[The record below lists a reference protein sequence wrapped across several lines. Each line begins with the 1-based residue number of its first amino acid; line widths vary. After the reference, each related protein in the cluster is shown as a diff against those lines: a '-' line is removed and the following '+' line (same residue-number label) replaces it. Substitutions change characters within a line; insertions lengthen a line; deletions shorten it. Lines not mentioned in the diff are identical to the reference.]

1 MKERCSNFELLRILC
16 MLLVVCGHILIWS
29 NTSFNSQELLG
40 GADYALV
47 QFFRGFTVVAVNV
60 FVLISGYW
68 GIKLKLNK
76 LIRMD
81 LMVLFYSLFF
91 LFISIYFGKD
101 ILFSTKSLTH
111 YFPIISNK
119 YWFITSY
126 FTLCLLSPFLNKFLK
141 NINKKELELYL
152 IVSFILFYLWPT
164 VSYILNFDQVVKD
177 AGYGVINF
185 VILYTTGYYI
195 RHYFQS
201 NFSSIIWIIM
211 YIVLCIILFLFQI
224 TYSHILGFSF
234 TALYS
239 YNTVFVYFASI
250 ALFMAFKQLKFK
262 SNLIN
267 ILSVNCFSVYIIH
280 MSSPFMEWVDTIFKY
295 SEMKGIMIIVLAIIL
310 SLLIY
315 LFCIIIEY
323 LRKLVCGK
331 PENYFVEKLHSLWN
345 KYYPNLEVW

>member
-1 MKERCSNFELLRILC
+1 MKDRCSNFELLRILC
-16 MLLVVCGHILIWS
+16 MILVVCGHFLLWS
-29 NTSFNSQELLG
+29 NTSFNSHELLG
-40 GADYALV
+40 GTNYALI

-76 LIRMD
+76 LIKIN

-91 LFISIYFGKD
+91 FFISIYLGKD
-101 ILFSTKSLTH
+101 ILISTKSLTH
-111 YFPIISNK
+111 FFPIISNK

-126 FTLCLLSPFLNKFLK
+126 FILCLISPFINKFLK
-141 NINKKELELYL
+141 YINKKELELYL
-152 IVSFILFYLWPT
+152 IVSSILFYLWPT

-195 RHYFQS
+195 RHYFQ
-201 NFSSIIWIIM
+201 NHFSSLFWIIM

-224 TYSHILGFSF
+224 TYSNILGFSF

-239 YNTVFVYFASI
+239 YNTLFVYFASI
-250 ALFMAFKQLKFK
+250 ALFMAFKQLQFK

-267 ILSVNCFSVYIIH
+267 IISANCLSVYIIH
-280 MSSPFMEWVDTIFKY
+280 MSRPFMGWIETIFKY
-295 SEMKGIMIIVLAIIL
+295 SEMKGIMVIVHAIIL
-310 SLLIY
+310 SILIY

-323 LRKLVCGK
+323 LRKLICERL
-331 PENYFVEKLHSLWN
+331 ENYVVEKLHPLWDKN
-345 KYYPNLEVW
+345 YPNLDV